1 MTIFYVFSIDY
12 QLISHRKAVV
22 QEAISRG
29 YEVSVVAA
37 NTGYRKEIE
46 NMGARFIELP
56 INRVGTNPIEELKTL
71 RFLCR
76 LYRKEKPD
84 IVHHVSTK
92 VVLWG
97 GLAAKL
103 TCVKAVVNA
112 INGLGVF
119 FQNGKVDTF
128 SKHVFMWILRFSQ
141 KRKNLVTILQNT
153 DDVDFFV
160 GNKAISRDKI
170 RIIDGSGIDL
180 NDYQYTEETP
190 SVPLKLLFSSRMIRE
205 KGVLDI
211 IEAAEILRA
220 RYENRLCFELCGLIE
235 TGPSAIAKEE
245 LERRCDGKYIR
256 YMGQRNDIKDLL
268 KESAVVLLPSY
279 YREGIPKSLIEATA
293 TGRPIITT
301 NSVGC
306 RETVIDGVNGYLI
319 PVKSPKILAEK
330 IVHLVEAPD
339 LRKKMGYESR
349 KLAETRFSIETV
361 IERHFEIYTKQMER

>member
-1 MTIFYVFSIDY
+1 MLSIKFFV
-12 QLISHRKAVV
+12 LS
-22 QEAISRG
+22 S
-29 YEVSVVAA
+29 
-37 NTGYRKEIE
+37 
-46 NMGARFIELP
+46 
-56 INRVGTNPIEELKTL
+56 
-71 RFLCR
+71 
-76 LYRKEKPD
+76 
-84 IVHHVSTK
+84 STK
-92 VVLWG
+92 SV
-97 GLAAKL
+97 
-103 TCVKAVVNA
+103 
-112 INGLGVF
+112 
-119 FQNGKVDTF
+119 
-128 SKHVFMWILRFSQ
+128 
-141 KRKNLVTILQNT
+141 
-153 DDVDFFV
+153 
-160 GNKAISRDKI
+160 
-170 RIIDGSGIDL
+170 
-180 NDYQYTEETP
+180 TP